1 MHRLFVGNETS
12 VCGPLSAVHKIY
24 ADLQKSKVN
33 DIKNYVALHINNF
46 ITHKIHLFIGFLK

>member
-33 DIKNYVALHINNF
+33 DIKNYVVLHINNF
-46 ITHKIHLFIGFLK
+46 MTHKIHLY